1 MTDFQFLARGIALMG
16 CGIGAG
22 CALIAGIGPGIGE
35 GNAVAKALE
44 AIGRQ
49 PECKGDVTSTML
61 LGCAIAE
68 TTGIYGFVTGL
79 LLIFVAPG
87 MFMNFLKYIG
97 RSGMDTQALVTIVP
111 STFILT
117 ILNLFIQMFLMKKF
131 LFKPIR
137 RVLEERQKRADQN
150 IRAAEQEKAEAEAV
164 KAEYTKNMAQ
174 AREEAAGIL
183 ERAKQDA
190 SQQADE
196 LLQSARS
203 EAQALKAKAES
214 DIRQEKKRALNEA
227 KDEIGGLAMDIAGR
241 VVEREIHEAD
251 HRALIDDFLQKVED
265 AS

>member
-1 MTDFQFLARGIALMG
+1 
-16 CGIGAG
+16 
-22 CALIAGIGPGIGE
+22 
-35 GNAVAKALE
+35 
-44 AIGRQ
+44 
-49 PECKGDVTSTML
+49 
-61 LGCAIAE
+61 
-68 TTGIYGFVTGL
+68 
-79 LLIFVAPG
+79 
-87 MFMNFLKYIG
+87 
-97 RSGMDTQALVTIVP
+97 MDTQALVTVVP

-203 EAQALKAKAES
+203 EVQALKAKAES

>member
-1 MTDFQFLARGIALMG
+1 
-16 CGIGAG
+16 
-22 CALIAGIGPGIGE
+22 
-35 GNAVAKALE
+35 
-44 AIGRQ
+44 
-49 PECKGDVTSTML
+49 
-61 LGCAIAE
+61 
-68 TTGIYGFVTGL
+68 
-79 LLIFVAPG
+79 
-87 MFMNFLKYIG
+87 
-97 RSGMDTQALVTIVP
+97 MDTQALVTIVP

-164 KAEYTKNMAQ
+164 KAEYTKNMER
-174 AREEAAGIL
+174 ARAEAAGIL

-190 SQQADE
+190 SQQADA
-196 LLQSARS
+196 LLANART
-203 EAQALKAKAES
+203 EAQSLKTKAEN
-214 DIRQEKKRALNEA
+214 DIRQEKKRVLNEA

-241 VVEREIHEAD
+241 VIEREVHEAD

>member
-1 MTDFQFLARGIALMG
+1 
-16 CGIGAG
+16 
-22 CALIAGIGPGIGE
+22 
-35 GNAVAKALE
+35 
-44 AIGRQ
+44 
-49 PECKGDVTSTML
+49 
-61 LGCAIAE
+61 
-68 TTGIYGFVTGL
+68 
-79 LLIFVAPG
+79 
-87 MFMNFLKYIG
+87 
-97 RSGMDTQALVTIVP
+97 MDTQALVTIVP

-190 SQQADE
+190 SQQADA
-196 LLQSARS
+196 LLASART
-203 EAQALKAKAES
+203 EAQSLKTKAEN
-214 DIRQEKKRALNEA
+214 DIRQEKKRVLNEA
-227 KDEIGGLAMDIAGR
+227 KDEIGGLAMDIAGQ
-241 VVEREIHEAD
+241 VIEREVHEAD

>member
-1 MTDFQFLARGIALMG
+1 
-16 CGIGAG
+16 
-22 CALIAGIGPGIGE
+22 
-35 GNAVAKALE
+35 
-44 AIGRQ
+44 
-49 PECKGDVTSTML
+49 
-61 LGCAIAE
+61 
-68 TTGIYGFVTGL
+68 
-79 LLIFVAPG
+79 
-87 MFMNFLKYIG
+87 
-97 RSGMDTQALVTIVP
+97 MDTQALVTIVP

-117 ILNLFIQMFLMKKF
+117 ILNLFIQMLLMKKF

>member
-1 MTDFQFLARGIALMG
+1 
-16 CGIGAG
+16 
-22 CALIAGIGPGIGE
+22 
-35 GNAVAKALE
+35 
-44 AIGRQ
+44 
-49 PECKGDVTSTML
+49 
-61 LGCAIAE
+61 
-68 TTGIYGFVTGL
+68 
-79 LLIFVAPG
+79 
-87 MFMNFLKYIG
+87 
-97 RSGMDTQALVTIVP
+97 MDTQALVTIVP

-190 SQQADE
+190 LQQADA
-196 LLQSARS
+196 LLASART
-203 EAQALKAKAES
+203 EAQSLKTKAEN
-214 DIRQEKKRALNEA
+214 DIRQEKKRVLNEA

-241 VVEREIHEAD
+241 VIEREVHEAD

>member
-1 MTDFQFLARGIALMG
+1 
-16 CGIGAG
+16 
-22 CALIAGIGPGIGE
+22 
-35 GNAVAKALE
+35 
-44 AIGRQ
+44 
-49 PECKGDVTSTML
+49 
-61 LGCAIAE
+61 
-68 TTGIYGFVTGL
+68 
-79 LLIFVAPG
+79 
-87 MFMNFLKYIG
+87 
-97 RSGMDTQALVTIVP
+97 MDTQALVTIVP

-117 ILNLFIQMFLMKKF
+117 ILNLFIQMFLMTKF

-164 KAEYTKNMAQ
+164 KAEYTKNMEQ

-196 LLQSARS
+196 LLASARS

>member
-1 MTDFQFLARGIALMG
+1 
-16 CGIGAG
+16 
-22 CALIAGIGPGIGE
+22 
-35 GNAVAKALE
+35 
-44 AIGRQ
+44 
-49 PECKGDVTSTML
+49 
-61 LGCAIAE
+61 
-68 TTGIYGFVTGL
+68 
-79 LLIFVAPG
+79 
-87 MFMNFLKYIG
+87 
-97 RSGMDTQALVTIVP
+97 MDTQALVTIVP

-164 KAEYTKNMAQ
+164 KAEYTKNMEQ
-174 AREEAAGIL
+174 ARAEAASIL

-190 SQQADE
+190 SQQADA
-196 LLQSARS
+196 LLASART
-203 EAQALKAKAES
+203 EAQSLKTKAEN
-214 DIRQEKKRALNEA
+214 DIRQEKKRVLNEA

-241 VVEREIHEAD
+241 VIEREVHEAD

>member
-1 MTDFQFLARGIALMG
+1 
-16 CGIGAG
+16 
-22 CALIAGIGPGIGE
+22 
-35 GNAVAKALE
+35 
-44 AIGRQ
+44 
-49 PECKGDVTSTML
+49 
-61 LGCAIAE
+61 
-68 TTGIYGFVTGL
+68 
-79 LLIFVAPG
+79 
-87 MFMNFLKYIG
+87 
-97 RSGMDTQALVTIVP
+97 MDTQALVTIVP

-203 EAQALKAKAES
+203 EAQALKAKAE
-214 DIRQEKKRALNEA
+214 
-227 KDEIGGLAMDIAGR
+227 IGGLAMDIAGR

>member
-1 MTDFQFLARGIALMG
+1 
-16 CGIGAG
+16 
-22 CALIAGIGPGIGE
+22 
-35 GNAVAKALE
+35 
-44 AIGRQ
+44 
-49 PECKGDVTSTML
+49 
-61 LGCAIAE
+61 
-68 TTGIYGFVTGL
+68 
-79 LLIFVAPG
+79 
-87 MFMNFLKYIG
+87 
-97 RSGMDTQALVTIVP
+97 MDTQALVTIVP

-214 DIRQEKKRALNEA
+214 DIRQEKKRALNA
-227 KDEIGGLAMDIAGR
+227 EIGGLAMDIAGR

>member
-1 MTDFQFLARGIALMG
+1 
-16 CGIGAG
+16 
-22 CALIAGIGPGIGE
+22 
-35 GNAVAKALE
+35 
-44 AIGRQ
+44 
-49 PECKGDVTSTML
+49 
-61 LGCAIAE
+61 
-68 TTGIYGFVTGL
+68 
-79 LLIFVAPG
+79 
-87 MFMNFLKYIG
+87 
-97 RSGMDTQALVTIVP
+97 MDTQALVTIVP

-164 KAEYTKNMAQ
+164 KAEYTKNMEQ

-251 HRALIDDFLQKVED
+251 YRALIDDFLQKVED

>member
-1 MTDFQFLARGIALMG
+1 
-16 CGIGAG
+16 
-22 CALIAGIGPGIGE
+22 
-35 GNAVAKALE
+35 
-44 AIGRQ
+44 
-49 PECKGDVTSTML
+49 
-61 LGCAIAE
+61 
-68 TTGIYGFVTGL
+68 
-79 LLIFVAPG
+79 
-87 MFMNFLKYIG
+87 
-97 RSGMDTQALVTIVP
+97 MDTQALVTIVP

-150 IRAAEQEKAEAEAV
+150 IRAAEQEKAEAETV

>member
-1 MTDFQFLARGIALMG
+1 
-16 CGIGAG
+16 
-22 CALIAGIGPGIGE
+22 
-35 GNAVAKALE
+35 
-44 AIGRQ
+44 
-49 PECKGDVTSTML
+49 
-61 LGCAIAE
+61 
-68 TTGIYGFVTGL
+68 
-79 LLIFVAPG
+79 
-87 MFMNFLKYIG
+87 
-97 RSGMDTQALVTIVP
+97 MDTQALVTIVP

-117 ILNLFIQMFLMKKF
+117 VLNLFIQMFLMKKF

>member
-1 MTDFQFLARGIALMG
+1 
-16 CGIGAG
+16 
-22 CALIAGIGPGIGE
+22 
-35 GNAVAKALE
+35 
-44 AIGRQ
+44 
-49 PECKGDVTSTML
+49 
-61 LGCAIAE
+61 
-68 TTGIYGFVTGL
+68 
-79 LLIFVAPG
+79 
-87 MFMNFLKYIG
+87 
-97 RSGMDTQALVTIVP
+97 MDTQALVTIVP

-251 HRALIDDFLQKVED
+251 HRALIDDFLQKVEG

>member
-1 MTDFQFLARGIALMG
+1 
-16 CGIGAG
+16 
-22 CALIAGIGPGIGE
+22 
-35 GNAVAKALE
+35 
-44 AIGRQ
+44 
-49 PECKGDVTSTML
+49 
-61 LGCAIAE
+61 
-68 TTGIYGFVTGL
+68 
-79 LLIFVAPG
+79 
-87 MFMNFLKYIG
+87 
-97 RSGMDTQALVTIVP
+97 MDTQALVTIVP

-203 EAQALKAKAES
+203 EVQALKAKAES

>member
-1 MTDFQFLARGIALMG
+1 
-16 CGIGAG
+16 
-22 CALIAGIGPGIGE
+22 
-35 GNAVAKALE
+35 
-44 AIGRQ
+44 
-49 PECKGDVTSTML
+49 
-61 LGCAIAE
+61 
-68 TTGIYGFVTGL
+68 
-79 LLIFVAPG
+79 
-87 MFMNFLKYIG
+87 
-97 RSGMDTQALVTIVP
+97 MDTQALVTIVP

-164 KAEYTKNMAQ
+164 KAEYTKNMEH
-174 AREEAAGIL
+174 ARAEAAGIL

>member
-1 MTDFQFLARGIALMG
+1 
-16 CGIGAG
+16 
-22 CALIAGIGPGIGE
+22 
-35 GNAVAKALE
+35 
-44 AIGRQ
+44 
-49 PECKGDVTSTML
+49 
-61 LGCAIAE
+61 
-68 TTGIYGFVTGL
+68 
-79 LLIFVAPG
+79 
-87 MFMNFLKYIG
+87 
-97 RSGMDTQALVTIVP
+97 MDTQALVTIVP

-164 KAEYTKNMAQ
+164 KAKYTKNMAQ

>member
-1 MTDFQFLARGIALMG
+1 
-16 CGIGAG
+16 
-22 CALIAGIGPGIGE
+22 
-35 GNAVAKALE
+35 
-44 AIGRQ
+44 
-49 PECKGDVTSTML
+49 
-61 LGCAIAE
+61 
-68 TTGIYGFVTGL
+68 
-79 LLIFVAPG
+79 
-87 MFMNFLKYIG
+87 
-97 RSGMDTQALVTIVP
+97 MDTQALVTIVP

-251 HRALIDDFLQKVED
+251 HRALINDFLQKVED

>member
-1 MTDFQFLARGIALMG
+1 
-16 CGIGAG
+16 
-22 CALIAGIGPGIGE
+22 
-35 GNAVAKALE
+35 
-44 AIGRQ
+44 
-49 PECKGDVTSTML
+49 
-61 LGCAIAE
+61 
-68 TTGIYGFVTGL
+68 
-79 LLIFVAPG
+79 
-87 MFMNFLKYIG
+87 
-97 RSGMDTQALVTIVP
+97 MDTQALVTIVP

-164 KAEYTKNMAQ
+164 KAEYTKDMEQ

-196 LLQSARS
+196 LLASARS

>member
-1 MTDFQFLARGIALMG
+1 
-16 CGIGAG
+16 
-22 CALIAGIGPGIGE
+22 
-35 GNAVAKALE
+35 
-44 AIGRQ
+44 
-49 PECKGDVTSTML
+49 
-61 LGCAIAE
+61 
-68 TTGIYGFVTGL
+68 
-79 LLIFVAPG
+79 
-87 MFMNFLKYIG
+87 
-97 RSGMDTQALVTIVP
+97 MDTQALVTIVP

-214 DIRQEKKRALNEA
+214 DIRQEKKRTLNEA

>member
-1 MTDFQFLARGIALMG
+1 
-16 CGIGAG
+16 
-22 CALIAGIGPGIGE
+22 
-35 GNAVAKALE
+35 
-44 AIGRQ
+44 
-49 PECKGDVTSTML
+49 
-61 LGCAIAE
+61 
-68 TTGIYGFVTGL
+68 
-79 LLIFVAPG
+79 
-87 MFMNFLKYIG
+87 
-97 RSGMDTQALVTIVP
+97 MDTQALVTIVP

-150 IRAAEQEKAEAEAV
+150 IRAADQEKAEAEAV

-190 SQQADE
+190 SQQADA
-196 LLQSARS
+196 LLASART
-203 EAQALKAKAES
+203 EAQSLKTKAEN
-214 DIRQEKKRALNEA
+214 DIRQEKKRVLNEA

>member
-1 MTDFQFLARGIALMG
+1 
-16 CGIGAG
+16 
-22 CALIAGIGPGIGE
+22 
-35 GNAVAKALE
+35 
-44 AIGRQ
+44 
-49 PECKGDVTSTML
+49 
-61 LGCAIAE
+61 
-68 TTGIYGFVTGL
+68 
-79 LLIFVAPG
+79 
-87 MFMNFLKYIG
+87 
-97 RSGMDTQALVTIVP
+97 MDTQALVTIVP

-265 AS
+265 AA

>member
-1 MTDFQFLARGIALMG
+1 
-16 CGIGAG
+16 
-22 CALIAGIGPGIGE
+22 
-35 GNAVAKALE
+35 
-44 AIGRQ
+44 
-49 PECKGDVTSTML
+49 
-61 LGCAIAE
+61 
-68 TTGIYGFVTGL
+68 
-79 LLIFVAPG
+79 
-87 MFMNFLKYIG
+87 
-97 RSGMDTQALVTIVP
+97 MDTQALVTIVP

-203 EAQALKAKAES
+203 EAQALKAK
-214 DIRQEKKRALNEA
+214 
-227 KDEIGGLAMDIAGR
+227 DEIGGLAMDIAGR

>member
-1 MTDFQFLARGIALMG
+1 
-16 CGIGAG
+16 
-22 CALIAGIGPGIGE
+22 
-35 GNAVAKALE
+35 
-44 AIGRQ
+44 
-49 PECKGDVTSTML
+49 
-61 LGCAIAE
+61 
-68 TTGIYGFVTGL
+68 
-79 LLIFVAPG
+79 
-87 MFMNFLKYIG
+87 
-97 RSGMDTQALVTIVP
+97 MDTQALVTIVP

-164 KAEYTKNMAQ
+164 KAEYTKNMEQ
-174 AREEAAGIL
+174 ARKEAAGIL

-196 LLQSARS
+196 LLASARS

>member
-1 MTDFQFLARGIALMG
+1 
-16 CGIGAG
+16 
-22 CALIAGIGPGIGE
+22 
-35 GNAVAKALE
+35 
-44 AIGRQ
+44 
-49 PECKGDVTSTML
+49 
-61 LGCAIAE
+61 
-68 TTGIYGFVTGL
+68 
-79 LLIFVAPG
+79 
-87 MFMNFLKYIG
+87 
-97 RSGMDTQALVTIVP
+97 MDTQALVTIVP

-227 KDEIGGLAMDIAGR
+227 KDEIGGLAMDIAER

>member
-1 MTDFQFLARGIALMG
+1 
-16 CGIGAG
+16 
-22 CALIAGIGPGIGE
+22 
-35 GNAVAKALE
+35 
-44 AIGRQ
+44 
-49 PECKGDVTSTML
+49 
-61 LGCAIAE
+61 
-68 TTGIYGFVTGL
+68 
-79 LLIFVAPG
+79 
-87 MFMNFLKYIG
+87 
-97 RSGMDTQALVTIVP
+97 MDTQALVTIVP

-214 DIRQEKKRALNEA
+214 DIRQAKKRALNEA

>member
-1 MTDFQFLARGIALMG
+1 
-16 CGIGAG
+16 
-22 CALIAGIGPGIGE
+22 
-35 GNAVAKALE
+35 
-44 AIGRQ
+44 
-49 PECKGDVTSTML
+49 
-61 LGCAIAE
+61 
-68 TTGIYGFVTGL
+68 
-79 LLIFVAPG
+79 
-87 MFMNFLKYIG
+87 
-97 RSGMDTQALVTIVP
+97 MDTQALVTIVP

-137 RVLEERQKRADQN
+137 RVLVERQKRADQN

>member
-1 MTDFQFLARGIALMG
+1 
-16 CGIGAG
+16 
-22 CALIAGIGPGIGE
+22 
-35 GNAVAKALE
+35 
-44 AIGRQ
+44 
-49 PECKGDVTSTML
+49 
-61 LGCAIAE
+61 
-68 TTGIYGFVTGL
+68 
-79 LLIFVAPG
+79 
-87 MFMNFLKYIG
+87 
-97 RSGMDTQALVTIVP
+97 MDTQALVTIVP

-251 HRALIDDFLQKVED
+251 HSALIDDFLQKVED

>member
-1 MTDFQFLARGIALMG
+1 
-16 CGIGAG
+16 
-22 CALIAGIGPGIGE
+22 
-35 GNAVAKALE
+35 
-44 AIGRQ
+44 
-49 PECKGDVTSTML
+49 
-61 LGCAIAE
+61 
-68 TTGIYGFVTGL
+68 
-79 LLIFVAPG
+79 
-87 MFMNFLKYIG
+87 
-97 RSGMDTQALVTIVP
+97 MDTQALVTIVP

-241 VVEREIHEAD
+241 VVEREIHKAD

>member
-1 MTDFQFLARGIALMG
+1 
-16 CGIGAG
+16 
-22 CALIAGIGPGIGE
+22 
-35 GNAVAKALE
+35 
-44 AIGRQ
+44 
-49 PECKGDVTSTML
+49 
-61 LGCAIAE
+61 
-68 TTGIYGFVTGL
+68 
-79 LLIFVAPG
+79 
-87 MFMNFLKYIG
+87 
-97 RSGMDTQALVTIVP
+97 MDTQALVTIVP

-164 KAEYTKNMAQ
+164 KAEYTKNMER
-174 AREEAAGIL
+174 ARAEAAGIL

-190 SQQADE
+190 SQQADA
-196 LLQSARS
+196 LLASART
-203 EAQALKAKAES
+203 EAQSLKTKAEN
-214 DIRQEKKRALNEA
+214 DIRQEKKRVLNEA

-241 VVEREIHEAD
+241 VIEREVHEAD

>member
-1 MTDFQFLARGIALMG
+1 
-16 CGIGAG
+16 
-22 CALIAGIGPGIGE
+22 
-35 GNAVAKALE
+35 
-44 AIGRQ
+44 
-49 PECKGDVTSTML
+49 
-61 LGCAIAE
+61 
-68 TTGIYGFVTGL
+68 
-79 LLIFVAPG
+79 
-87 MFMNFLKYIG
+87 
-97 RSGMDTQALVTIVP
+97 MDTQALVTIVP

-174 AREEAAGIL
+174 VREEAAGIL

>member
-1 MTDFQFLARGIALMG
+1 
-16 CGIGAG
+16 
-22 CALIAGIGPGIGE
+22 
-35 GNAVAKALE
+35 
-44 AIGRQ
+44 
-49 PECKGDVTSTML
+49 
-61 LGCAIAE
+61 
-68 TTGIYGFVTGL
+68 
-79 LLIFVAPG
+79 
-87 MFMNFLKYIG
+87 
-97 RSGMDTQALVTIVP
+97 MDTQALVTIVP

-190 SQQADE
+190 SQQVDE

>member
-1 MTDFQFLARGIALMG
+1 
-16 CGIGAG
+16 
-22 CALIAGIGPGIGE
+22 
-35 GNAVAKALE
+35 
-44 AIGRQ
+44 
-49 PECKGDVTSTML
+49 
-61 LGCAIAE
+61 
-68 TTGIYGFVTGL
+68 
-79 LLIFVAPG
+79 
-87 MFMNFLKYIG
+87 
-97 RSGMDTQALVTIVP
+97 MDTQALVTIVP

-131 LFKPIR
+131 MFKPIR

-190 SQQADE
+190 LQQADA
-196 LLQSARS
+196 LLASART
-203 EAQALKAKAES
+203 EAQSLKTKAEN
-214 DIRQEKKRALNEA
+214 DIRQEKKRVLNEA

-241 VVEREIHEAD
+241 VIEREVHEAD

>member
-1 MTDFQFLARGIALMG
+1 
-16 CGIGAG
+16 
-22 CALIAGIGPGIGE
+22 
-35 GNAVAKALE
+35 
-44 AIGRQ
+44 
-49 PECKGDVTSTML
+49 
-61 LGCAIAE
+61 
-68 TTGIYGFVTGL
+68 
-79 LLIFVAPG
+79 
-87 MFMNFLKYIG
+87 
-97 RSGMDTQALVTIVP
+97 MDTQALVTIVP

-190 SQQADE
+190 SQQADA
-196 LLQSARS
+196 LLASART
-203 EAQALKAKAES
+203 EAQSLKTKAEN
-214 DIRQEKKRALNEA
+214 DIRQEKKRVLNEA